1 MIAKNIFILLA
12 ALLVSACSSE
22 EAAMTTAGND
32 APAVASSDK
41 ILSQHVLAK
50 VNGQAITQENVE
62 LIVDSGFANAS
73 LIKSNPQVMDKVLQS
88 AISSKAMGILMTQEL
103 TPGEL
108 KAIEEKAKAYK
119 EELLVKEYLQK
130 YASPEPVTQRMVE
143 GYYQANQQQYGGEN
157 IKLVEMITFTSQAEA
172 DKRDEFLSAIAT
184 LKTHESWS
192 SYVKSSPNK
201 QFLKYQK
208 VKVRAGLLDPAL
220 EAVTNK
226 LNAGETSGTVMA
238 TGKPTIVRVIQVETL
253 PVKPLAEVASSIRQK
268 LAALQLKKSVKAV
281 SDNALKKVKVEIFST
296 DTNTSQR
303 ATQQ

>member
-1 MIAKNIFILLA
+1 MIRKNIFIVVA
-12 ALLVSACSSE
+12 ALLISACSSE
-22 EAAMTTAGND
+22 ETTTNTAGVD
-32 APAVASSDK
+32 TSAADSSDK

-50 VNGQAITQENVE
+50 VNGQAITQEDVE
-62 LIVDSGFANAS
+62 LIVDSGFANA
-73 LIKSNPQVMDKVLQS
+73 LLVKSNPQVMDKVLQS
-88 AISSKAMGILMTQEL
+88 AISSKAMGILISQEL
-103 TPGEL
+103 APNEL
-108 KAIEEKAKAYK
+108 KVIEEKAKAYK

-130 YASPEPVTQRMVE
+130 YASPEPVTQKMVE
-143 GYYQANQQQYGGEN
+143 DYYLANQQQYGGKN

-192 SYVKSSPNK
+192 SYVQNSPNK

-208 VKVRAGLLDPAL
+208 VKVRAGLLNPAL

-281 SDNALKKVKVEIFST
+281 SDKALTKVKVETFST